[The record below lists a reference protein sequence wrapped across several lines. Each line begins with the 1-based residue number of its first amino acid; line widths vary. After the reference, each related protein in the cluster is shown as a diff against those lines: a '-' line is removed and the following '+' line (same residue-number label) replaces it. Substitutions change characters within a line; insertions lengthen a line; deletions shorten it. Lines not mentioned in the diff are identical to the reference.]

1 MSTTPP
7 SADLINN
14 AWKMSTVFAQNTD
27 FSSRQASMLL
37 QKLVISQMSN
47 RHYLRV
53 ASERV
58 RQNGLQKAGLA
69 VKLQYRKRKAYGSGL
84 NLDGSICE
92 TTPGTEY
99 VTKSYYLDRKVE
111 HTITVSQ
118 ERYRCIEL
126 ADREQFMMDLA
137 EAYSDLTDRF
147 ANSVESQL
155 YSKNAD
161 GSYKYIG
168 KLPSYQG
175 IAQTP
180 RDYGTL
186 AVLEADGK
194 EINLAGWTS
203 FENDMRAVGVRE
215 WIALGGSRLE
225 YFSKLAGVS
234 SPNQRGFNLAL
245 LDIMPETK
253 TMHSELVYPSFRND
267 ALGRPMVV
275 IEDGSIYIASAPY
288 YDGSFPE
295 TQLEAGTRRYSIP
308 HPTLP
313 NIFINIE
320 EKVVD
325 SCDSL
330 TIPEVIFNM
339 SIVYTIIARGECD
352 YDAGFHTLGDKGL
365 YLYYLQCSDDS
376 GCDLPEY
383 FTQIPDDSQPFNK
396 NCNVD
401 LVCAAEQPCSMSL
414 SPMGIQEIGGLFY
427 AVFNATFKPSGGSVQ
442 DGDIQ
447 WQINGVTV
455 VGQTTNILN
464 VLVDDL
470 VDGDVITAA
479 AADTAECEALAPYV
493 VTDLPDLCGTLRAVL
508 SGTFAPV
515 LNGGTIALGDIVQ
528 DAVTTNRVNISAL
541 GFDINVASAVRSGT
555 SATLTISPSL
565 PATLTPSGGDIS
577 LDLALNTGTIG
588 AAFTT
593 TVTITSDACDAEFEY
608 TVTWNVVAP

>member
-37 QKLVISQMSN
+37 QKLVISQLNN

-53 ASERV
+53 AAERV

-69 VKLQYRKRKAYGSGL
+69 VKLQYRKRKAYGAGV
-84 NLDGSICE
+84 NLDGSICN
-92 TTPGTEY
+92 TTPSAEY
-99 VTKSYYLDRKVE
+99 VTKSYYLDKKVE

-118 ERYRCIEL
+118 ERYRCIEQ

-168 KLPSYQG
+168 KLPSYEG

-180 RDYGTL
+180 RDYGFL
-186 AVLEADGK
+186 PVLEADGK
-194 EINLAGWTS
+194 EVNLAGWVS

-215 WIALGGSRLE
+215 WIALGGTRLE
-225 YFSKLAGVS
+225 YFSKLAGIS
-234 SPNQRGFNLAL
+234 SPNQRGFNLAA

-253 TMHSELVYPSFRND
+253 TMHSELVYPAFRND
-267 ALGRPMVV
+267 AFGKPMVV
-275 IEDGSIYIASAPY
+275 IEDGAIYIASAPY
-288 YDGSFPE
+288 YDGTFPE

-352 YDAGFHTLGDKGL
+352 YDNGFHTLGDKGL

-383 FTQIPDDSQPFNK
+383 FTQIPDYSQPFNK
-396 NCNVD
+396 NCDVD

-427 AVFNATFKPSGGSVQ
+427 AVFNATFKPSGGATQ
-442 DGDIQ
+442 QGGIQ

-455 VGQTTNILN
+455 VGQTTNILT

-470 VDGDVITAA
+470 TNGAVITAA
-479 AADTAECEALAPYV
+479 AGDDADCEDLAPYV
-493 VTDLPDLCGTLRAVL
+493 VADLPDLCGTLRATL
-508 SGTFAPV
+508 SPTFAPV
-515 LNGGTIALGDIVQ
+515 LNGGTI
-528 DAVTTNRVNISAL
+528 DAGAFAISDVETIRVNISAI
-541 GFDINVASAVRSGT
+541 GFDINVASAVRSNLST
-555 SATLTISPSL
+555 ILTVSPTLPSALTVG
-565 PATLTPSGGDIS
+565 GGDIS
-577 LDLALNTGTIG
+577 LDLALATATAGS
-588 AAFTT
+588 FSSK
-593 TVTITSDACDAEFEY
+593 VTITSDACDAVFEY
-608 TVTWNVVAP
+608 TISWTVA

>member
-7 SADLINN
+7 SAELENN
-14 AWKMSTVFAQNTD
+14 AWKMSTLFAQNND

-53 ASERV
+53 AAERV

-69 VKLQYRKRKAYGSGL
+69 VKLQYRKRKAYGAGA
-84 NLDGSICE
+84 NLEGSICN

-99 VTKSYYLDRKVE
+99 VTKSYYLDKKVE

-118 ERYRCIEL
+118 ERYRCIEA
-126 ADREQFMMDLA
+126 ADREQFLFDLA
-137 EAYSDLTDRF
+137 QGYSDLTDRF
-147 ANSVESQL
+147 ANGVESQL

-168 KLPSYQG
+168 KLPSYEG

-203 FENDMRAVGVRE
+203 FMNDMRAVDVRE

-253 TMHSELVYPSFRND
+253 TMHSEMVYPAFRND
-267 ALGRPMVV
+267 ALGKPMVV
-275 IEDGSIYIASAPY
+275 IEDGAIYIASAPY
-288 YDGSFPE
+288 YEGTFPE

-313 NIFINIE
+313 DIFINIE
-320 EKVVD
+320 EKVD
-325 SCDSL
+325 DTCDSL
-330 TIPEVIFNM
+330 TIPDIIFNM

-365 YLYYLQCSDDS
+365 YLYYLQCSDES

-383 FTQIPDDSQPFNK
+383 FTQIPDYTQPFNK
-396 NCNVD
+396 NCDVD
-401 LVCAAEQPCSMSL
+401 LVCAAEEPCSMSL
-414 SPMGIQEIGGLFY
+414 SPLGVQNIAGVYY
-427 AVFNATFKPSGGSVQ
+427 AVFNATFKPSAGSTQ
-442 DGDIQ
+442 DGGFV

-455 VGQTTNILN
+455 VGQTTNILT

-470 VDGDVITAA
+470 TNGDVISVG
-479 AADTAECEALAPYV
+479 AADVAGCEDLAVTV
-493 VTDLPDLCGTLRAVL
+493 VADLPALCGTLRATL
-508 SGTFAPV
+508 SPTFEPV
-515 LNGGTIALGDIVQ
+515 LNGATIDLGSVVKN
-528 DAVTTNRVNISAL
+528 ASLENRVNFSAI
-541 GFDINVASAVRSGT
+541 GFDVDVASAVRSGV
-555 SATLTISPSL
+555 S
-565 PATLTPSGGDIS
+565 ATLTPSPSLPTTLIASGGDLS
-577 LDLALNTGTIG
+577 LDLALDTSAEGS
-588 AAFTT
+588 FST
-593 TVTITSDACDAEFEY
+593 TVTVTSDACDKAFEY
-608 TVTWNVVAP
+608 TVTWVVTA